1 MDTFIGASFWL
12 QPHIHRRC
20 TCFIYL
26 KHGHSFLSDGYL
38 VISSVMLIL
47 FLTHALAHVLLFQA
61 EMIPVAAAF
70 VRIIDQQQSSN
81 RPEGMFHEWSSV
93 FVSE

>member
-1 MDTFIGASFWL
+1 
-12 QPHIHRRC
+12 
-20 TCFIYL
+20 
-26 KHGHSFLSDGYL
+26 
-38 VISSVMLIL
+38 MLIL